1 MVIKVEN
8 IMNKTI
14 KELTLLLIYFTSR
27 QEDVGF
33 KKVQRS
39 WKGYPF
45 EVLDELNEEGY
56 IDGSKHA
63 KSVYLTEEGLD
74 KAKELLKKCIGKEE

>member
-1 MVIKVEN
+1 MVQ
-8 IMNKTI
+8 TI
-14 KELTLLLIYFTSR
+14 KELILLLIYLTSW

-45 EVLDELNEEGY
+45 EVIDELNEEEY
-56 IDGSKHA
+56 IDGSKYA

-74 KAKELLKKCIGKEE
+74 KAKELMKKYIGKEE

>member
-1 MVIKVEN
+1 VEN
-8 IMNKTI
+8 IMDKTI
-14 KELTLLLIYFTSR
+14 KELTLLLIYLTSW
-27 QEDVGF
+27 QEDVGLT
-33 KKVQRS
+33 KVQRS

-63 KSVYLTEEGLD
+63 KSVYLTEEGLS
-74 KAKELLKKCIGKEE
+74 KVKELMKKYIGKEE

>member
-1 MVIKVEN
+1 MDE
-8 IMNKTI
+8 TI
-14 KELTLLLIYFTSR
+14 KELTLLLIYLTSW
-27 QEDVGF
+27 QEDVGLT
-33 KKVQRS
+33 KVQRS

-56 IDGSKHA
+56 IDGRKHA

-74 KAKELLKKCIGKEE
+74 KAKELMKKYIGKEE